1 MKITCILGSPRINGN
16 SAAIAG
22 KFCEIVKKKGAE
34 VKRFELN
41 KMNYRGCQGC
51 MACKTKF
58 DKCILKD
65 DLASTLNSVK
75 SSDITVL
82 ASSVYFGDVTAQTKG
97 FIDRT
102 YSNLKPTF
110 YTDPENASR
119 LEKGKKLIFILVQGA
134 PKEKFT
140 DIYPRYEYFFKW
152 QFEEVHLLRECDM
165 IEKNSAKNSEK
176 IMLNAKTI
184 AMDLNLLK

>member
-1 MKITCILGSPRINGN
+1 MKITCILGSPRVNGN
-16 SAAIAG
+16 SVAIAG
-22 KFCEIVKKKGAE
+22 KFCEIAERKGAE
-34 VKRFELN
+34 VTKFELN
-41 KMNYRGCQGC
+41 KMNYSGCQGC

-58 DKCILKD
+58 DRCILKD
-65 DLASTLNSVK
+65 DLSSTLDSVK
-75 SSDITVL
+75 SSDITIL
-82 ASSVYFGDVTAQTKG
+82 ASPVYFWDVTAQTKG

-134 PKEKFT
+134 PTENFT
-140 DIYPRYEYFFKW
+140 DIYTRYEHFLKW
-152 QFEEVHLLRECDM
+152 QFEEIHLLRECDM

-176 IMLNAKTI
+176 IMLNAEKI
-184 AMDLNLLK
+184 AMNLIV